1 MMNRFFC
8 IALLAVFS
16 VSAVSAQNNNKV
28 KRFLLAIGGHH
39 QGAEYGSIVDLK
51 AQKTYK
57 VAEAAEH
64 QGDIDLLYAYG
75 TTTKA
80 NLLTPNSSTVRL
92 FGPNYK
98 TKISE
103 AWDVKNRGMMVALKA
118 DKRNKKIFKK
128 LKKNADIEKLYV
140 ETVKSVRDLP
150 DYKLLRNGPAR
161 RLVDLQIGDLVIFRS
176 QDRKFYAAGLVVNLK
191 TGTKGMIDIDFK
203 ITQE

>member
-1 MMNRFFC
+1 MNRFFC
-8 IALLAVFS
+8 ITLLAVFS
-16 VSAVSAQNNNKV
+16 IGVVSAQSNNKV

-39 QGAEYGSIVDLK
+39 QEAEYGSIVDLK

-57 VAEAAEH
+57 VAEATEH

-80 NLLTPNSSTVRL
+80 NLLTPNSTTLRL

-98 TKISE
+98 NKIAE

-118 DKRNKKIFKK
+118 DKANKKIFKK
-128 LKKNADIEKLYV
+128 LKKSADIEKLYV
-140 ETVKSVRDLP
+140 ESVKTVRSLP
-150 DYKLLRNGPAR
+150 DYKVLNNGPAR
-161 RLVDLQIGDLVIFRS
+161 RLVNLEIGDLIIFRS
-176 QDRKFYAAGLVVNLK
+176 QDRKFYAAGLVVNFK